1 MLVSAIHQHES
12 ATGMS
17 PPSRTPLPSPTL
29 TSPLSVVTEHWVEL
43 LVSHNKFPFAILHMV
58 ICMFPCYSLSSSH
71 PLLPALCPQVCFLC
85 LHLHCYPANGF
96 ISTVLDSIYMYQYI
110 NIYINIYMCQY
121 FSFSPLC
128 IMDCSFIHLIRTDSN
143 VFFYGWVLF
152 HCIYVPQLLY
162 PFICWWTPRLL
173 PRPSY
178 CKSAVTN
185 IGYV

>member
-1 MLVSAIHQHES
+1 MLLSPFITHPP
-12 ATGMS
+12 S
-17 PPSRTPLPSPTL
+17 PP
-29 TSPLSVVTEHWVEL
+29 
-43 LVSHNKFPFAILHMV
+43 
-58 ICMFPCYSLSSSH
+58 
-71 PLLPALCPQVCFLC
+71 LCPQVCFLC

-96 ISTVLDSIYMYQYI
+96 ISTFLDSIYMYQYI

-143 VFFYGWVLF
+143 VFFYGWVIF

-178 CKSAVTN
+178 CKKRCNKHWVCIDTLLYSKSLAHFISQEWN
-185 IGYV
+185 